1 MCFLSSSEP
10 PHTSLRSIL
19 GNHLRYCT
27 EIDFQVIR
35 QERGGY
41 EERLIREMKK
51 NPRVAS
57 YLCVTFDSRAVVRL
71 WMIWFQFAK
80 KKIDVGQM
88 WVMVRKV
95 WRSINRSKDTSSV
108 HHAGGLLPWSTSSWL
123 VSFLKLL
130 RKISGWSVDHN
141 LDTLV
146 PVDSWSSISS
156 KR

>member
-51 NPRVAS
+51 
-57 YLCVTFDSRAVVRL
+57 
-71 WMIWFQFAK
+71 
-80 KKIDVGQM
+80 KIL
-88 WVMVRKV
+88 
-95 WRSINRSKDTSSV
+95 
-108 HHAGGLLPWSTSSWL
+108 GLLL
-123 VSFLKLL
+123 IFVSPLIPEL
-130 RKISGWSVDHN
+130 
-141 LDTLV
+141 
-146 PVDSWSSISS
+146 
-156 KR
+156 